1 MLIYLFI
8 LSLEENYSKI
18 LYLLLTLCQNIR
30 VKIKPLI
37 ESYYECNFSFCSFIF
52 CEVEDT
58 AFVARTVIIFLN
70 RIHSVTVLLPV
81 YLRNICYKGHH
92 RKLQETKILNVF

>member
-30 VKIKPLI
+30 FKIKPLT
-37 ESYYECNFSFCSFIF
+37 ESYYEHNFSFCSFIF
-52 CEVEDT
+52 CEAEDT

-70 RIHSVTVLLPV
+70 KQNSFSDSFIACLSQKYLLQ
-81 YLRNICYKGHH
+81 R
-92 RKLQETKILNVF
+92 TS